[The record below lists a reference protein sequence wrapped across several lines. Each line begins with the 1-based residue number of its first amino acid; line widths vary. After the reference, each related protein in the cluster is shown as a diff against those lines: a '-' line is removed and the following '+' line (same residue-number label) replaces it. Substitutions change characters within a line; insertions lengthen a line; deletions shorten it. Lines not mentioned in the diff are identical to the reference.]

1 MRPLRLWVTRT
12 QPQAEATAA
21 RLRALGHEPVVA
33 PVLEV
38 RPVAVDPARLAGAD
52 ALAFTSQAA
61 VAAFAAQSPERGLPV
76 FAVGEATAAAA
87 RAAGFS
93 RVAPPAAGG
102 DVRALA
108 DQIAQAAPR
117 PAALLNP
124 TARAPA
130 ADLAAL
136 LAERGIPAR
145 GLVIYETAPTPMA
158 GAPVGIDGVLIHSA
172 RAAEQVAQGITPAL
186 AASLSVYAL
195 SEAAASGLRNLGFA
209 RILVAEHPDEAAL
222 LRCLADEPEPSEP
235 RPATP

>member
-21 RLRALGHEPVVA
+21 RLRALGHAPVVA

-38 RPVAVDPARLAGAD
+38 RSVTVDPARLVGAD

-76 FAVGEATAAAA
+76 FVVGEATAAAA
-87 RAAGFS
+87 RAAGFAQ
-93 RVAPPAAGG
+93 VTPPAAGG

-108 DQIAQAAPR
+108 DQIAGAARR

-130 ADLAAL
+130 ADLPAL
-136 LAERGIPAR
+136 LAERGISAR
-145 GLVIYETAPTPMA
+145 GVVIYETAPTPLA

-172 RAAEQVAQGITPAL
+172 RAAEQVALRVAPAL
-186 AASLSVYAL
+186 AATLSLYAL
-195 SEAAASGLRNLGFA
+195 SDAAAAGLRNLGFA

-222 LRCLADEPEPSEP
+222 LRRLAD
-235 RPATP
+235 